1 MRYVCLVYFDPH
13 KVFGKSVDPEKRRRD
28 SDAYNVELKALGHRV
43 AAEAH
48 QPPSA

>member
-13 KVFGKSVDPEKRRRD
+13 KVFGKSGDPEKLRRD
-28 SDAYNVELKALGHRV
+28 SDAYNVELKASGHLV
-43 AAEAH
+43 AAEGH